1 MNRLNGMCFDA
12 SCLACCRQLW
22 VSHPILRITTAY
34 FLDMSSP
41 VSQSSAAAPAAEM
54 PYPEFL
60 RGPYALA
67 MTETSTS
74 NNTVTPQ
81 DSIQSAVHELSP
93 AEDAY
98 VPLWV
103 RERQREQAIYI

>member
-1 MNRLNGMCFDA
+1 MPCVLSAALGFT
-12 SCLACCRQLW
+12 
-22 VSHPILRITTAY
+22 SHPPIITAY
-34 FLDMSSP
+34 FLDMYSP

>member
-1 MNRLNGMCFDA
+1 MPCVLSAALGFTT
-12 SCLACCRQLW
+12 
-22 VSHPILRITTAY
+22 HPPIITAY
-34 FLDMSSP
+34 PLDMYSP
-41 VSQSSAAAPAAEM
+41 VAAAPAAEM

-98 VPLWV
+98 VPL
-103 RERQREQAIYI
+103 ERQRDQAIYM